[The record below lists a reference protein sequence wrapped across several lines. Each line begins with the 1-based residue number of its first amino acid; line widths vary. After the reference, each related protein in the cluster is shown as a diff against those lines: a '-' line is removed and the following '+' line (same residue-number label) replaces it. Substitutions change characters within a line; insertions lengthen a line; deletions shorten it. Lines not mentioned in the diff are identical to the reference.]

1 VIRLGNSLLI
11 DIHYKELGLE
21 EIWDARRVERLCSL
35 MKVTQ
40 DELSSMMMFPHSDME
55 KCVKADCFPGPI
67 CLLLTLIENF
77 TVGALVPDPVSDYV
91 FFSHGNTKDT

>member
-21 EIWDARRVERLCSL
+21 DLWDARRAERLCSL

-40 DELSSMMMFPHSDME
+40 DELASMMMFPHSDMKKSME
-55 KCVKADCFPGPI
+55 EGCFPGPV
-67 CLLLTLIENF
+67 CLLLTLLENF
-77 TVGALVPDPVSDYV
+77 TVGAIVPDPVSEFV
-91 FFSHGNTKDT
+91 FFNHGLSENT